1 MDMIVFIFI
10 FFIVVVGTVL
20 SIILFREKTS
30 SKKKEEA
37 EKEPVKRKRYGR
49 YAISADE
56 NGAHRKSKAEEIK
69 EIKELLDSGAIN
81 EDDYEKMKREIIG

>member
-30 SKKKEEA
+30 SKKKEEV